1 MTISP
6 PEFAILSK
14 CETVFDFTSPNLFL
28 KMCAKLERIACR
40 KEVG

>member
-1 MTISP
+1 MTTSP

-14 CETVFDFTSPNLFL
+14 CEPVFDFTSPNPFL